1 MGKVKENGK
10 NIIKTRLTQGSII
23 TIFLVVLT
31 VTPFVIKKA
40 FVTHVFITALLYGAL
55 GASFD
60 FAAGY
65 LGIVNFGYAA
75 FMGIGAY
82 TSAILAIRFGVN
94 PWLGLLL
101 GGIIAGIL
109 GFITGILT
117 LRLYGLFVACFTW
130 FLGMAFMFL
139 IAVTP
144 EITRGYLGLNVPPL
158 PNFWILDFSDPLR
171 LSYYSVILPLS
182 LSILLFLYYLGNKT
196 KIGLAFKAL
205 RGSEPLAMASG
216 VNPLKYRVLNFT
228 LTCFLAGI
236 LGAFYAHYIKILTP
250 SLLATGK
257 TIEILTIAY
266 IGGRGSLWGSIPA
279 AFLIISFLE
288 FLRPLEA
295 YRFIIYGIILILVMI
310 FYPGG
315 LARLITR
322 KELF

>member
-1 MGKVKENGK
+1 MGEINIGK
-10 NIIKTRLTQGSII
+10 SIIKTHLLQRSII
-23 TIFLVVLT
+23 AIFIVILTI
-31 VTPFVIKKA
+31 TPFIMRRA
-40 FVTHVFITALLYGAL
+40 FVTHVFITALLYGVL

-82 TSAILAIRFGVN
+82 TSAIAAIRFGIN

-101 GGIIAGIL
+101 GGIAAGIL
-109 GFITGILT
+109 GLITGVLT

-158 PNFWILDFSDPLR
+158 PNVWVLDFSDPLR

-182 LSILLFLYYLGNKT
+182 FLILLLLYYLGNRT

-205 RGSEPLAMASG
+205 RGSEPLAVASG
-216 VNPLKYRVLNFT
+216 INPLKYRVLNFT
-228 LTCFLAGI
+228 LTCFLAGV

-266 IGGRGSLWGSIPA
+266 IGGRGSIWGSIPA

-295 YRFIIYGIILILVMI
+295 YRFIIYGIILILVTI
-310 FYPGG
+310 FYPSG

-322 KELF
+322 RELF